1 MMYKL
6 FVCLLC
12 LATLVGAPLAN
23 PEPANPR
30 VALDTNHGTIVV
42 ELFPDKAPATVNN
55 FLSYLNKGFYDGT
68 VFHRVIKGFMIQGG
82 GFTPDMQSKPTQAP
96 IENEADNG
104 LKNKRGTIAMART
117 SQPDSATSQFFI
129 NTVNNHFLDYRDKT
143 PSGWGYCVFGKV
155 VDGMKTVDA
164 IEALPTGNKGMHRDV
179 PTEPAIITKAVLI
192 RPTVKPESK
201 H

>member
-1 MMYKL
+1 MNKL
-6 FVCLLC
+6 ILC
-12 LATLVGAPLAN
+12 VLCSLTILTPLPAQT
-23 PEPANPR
+23 EPNNPR

-42 ELFPDKAPATVNN
+42 ELFPDKAPATVSN

-68 VFHRVIKGFMIQGG
+68 VFHRVIKRFMIQGG

-143 PSGWGYCVFGKV
+143 PSGWGYCVFGRV
-155 VDGMKTVDA
+155 VDGMETVDA

-179 PTEPAIITKAVLI
+179 PTKPAIITKAVLVG
-192 RPTVKPESK
+192 PTVKPESK
-201 H
+201 HQ